1 MSTEKASTLT
11 LRLTAEEAEAL
22 EQLKRITGKRT
33 GSEAIKYIVKEY
45 PRFVSN
51 YKQQADKHRDV
62 EQKYDRLCHKV
73 DRYFSALDDLQ
84 AESLN
89 NDGKFKDDSEF
100 FRKMRLPAREMIAE
114 C

>member
-73 DRYFSALDDLQ
+73 DRSFSALDDLQ
-84 AESLN
+84 AESL
-89 NDGKFKDDSEF
+89 KQ
-100 FRKMRLPAREMIAE
+100 
-114 C
+114 

>member
-62 EQKYDRLCHKV
+62 EQKYDRLAACNCLRIG
-73 DRYFSALDDLQ
+73 DMSQSGPLFLRI
-84 AESLN
+84 
-89 NDGKFKDDSEF
+89 G
-100 FRKMRLPAREMIAE
+100 
-114 C
+114 